1 MPRVLSYQLEN
12 IASMGVKMMYRT
24 TLCSYTCVGIFWG
37 GLEGGVE
44 CWVWKYLSKNQCRSP
59 LSPIET
65 VCIHEH
71 VQWVLFVICY
81 VYRYIRTCVTMHEHS
96 YKRADLQLDV
106 DLCGWGT
113 YIFKI
118 VLHCPVF
125 NLHPIYRNFA
135 RRFIHIKPISTP
147 RVTNSCLSLW

>member
-44 CWVWKYLSKNQCRSP
+44 SGFDSTYLKISVVLRSAP
-59 LSPIET
+59 LRLYAYMNMSNEFYLWFAMYT
-65 VCIHEH
+65 D
-71 VQWVLFVICY
+71 
-81 VYRYIRTCVTMHEHS
+81 IRTCVTMHEHS

-113 YIFKI
+113 
-118 VLHCPVF
+118 
-125 NLHPIYRNFA
+125 
-135 RRFIHIKPISTP
+135 
-147 RVTNSCLSLW
+147 